1 MFKIKILYLIRYNID
16 GMVHLSK
23 IQNIKKELINMDFK
37 DLKTKIKKECNA
49 EIYDNKLLKAIA
61 TKVKSSDIIIS
72 AFDCYDND
80 NNLCLVVTTKS
91 KMIIATN
98 QFFKSAKISVISL
111 SSVTDIKLKKGLFK
125 QQLIVSNARRDT
137 IFYKISQKA
146 QLNSLISMI

>member
-1 MFKIKILYLIRYNID
+1 
-16 GMVHLSK
+16 
-23 IQNIKKELINMDFK
+23 MDFK
-37 DLKTKIKKECNA
+37 DLKTKIKKECNV

-72 AFDCYDND
+72 AFDCCDND
-80 NNLCLVVTTKS
+80 NNLCLVIATKS

-98 QFFKSAKISVISL
+98 HFFKSAKINVISL
-111 SSVTDIKLKKGLFK
+111 SSITDIKLKKGLFK
-125 QQLIVSNARRDT
+125 QQLIVSNVRRDS

>member
-1 MFKIKILYLIRYNID
+1 
-16 GMVHLSK
+16 
-23 IQNIKKELINMDFK
+23 MDFK
-37 DLKTKIKKECNA
+37 DLKTKIKKECNV

-72 AFDCYDND
+72 AFDCCDND
-80 NNLCLVVTTKS
+80 NNLCLVVATKS

-111 SSVTDIKLKKGLFK
+111 SSVTDIKIKKGIFK
-125 QQLIVSNARRDT
+125 QQLIVSNVRRDAV
-137 IFYKISQKA
+137 FSKISQKA

>member
-1 MFKIKILYLIRYNID
+1 MIRYNID
-16 GMVHLSK
+16 VMVQLSK
-23 IQNIKKELINMDFK
+23 IQNIQKELINMDFK
-37 DLKTKIKKECNA
+37 DLKTKIKKECNV

-72 AFDCYDND
+72 AFDCCDND
-80 NNLCLVVTTKS
+80 NNLCLVVATKS

-111 SSVTDIKLKKGLFK
+111 SSVTDIKIKKGIFK
-125 QQLIVSNARRDT
+125 QQLIVSNVRRDAV
-137 IFYKISQKA
+137 FSKISQKA

>member
-1 MFKIKILYLIRYNID
+1 
-16 GMVHLSK
+16 
-23 IQNIKKELINMDFK
+23 MDFK

>member
-1 MFKIKILYLIRYNID
+1 MIRYNVD
-16 GMVHLSK
+16 VMVQLSK
-23 IQNIKKELINMDFK
+23 IQNIQKELINMDFK
-37 DLKTKIKKECNA
+37 DLKTKIKKECNV

-72 AFDCYDND
+72 AFDCCDND
-80 NNLCLVVTTKS
+80 NNLCLVVATKS

-111 SSVTDIKLKKGLFK
+111 SSVTDIKIKKGIFK
-125 QQLIVSNARRDT
+125 QQLIVSNVRRDAV
-137 IFYKISQKA
+137 FSKISQKA

>member
-1 MFKIKILYLIRYNID
+1 
-16 GMVHLSK
+16 
-23 IQNIKKELINMDFK
+23 MDFK
-37 DLKTKIKKECNA
+37 DLQTKIKKECNA

-61 TKVKSSDIIIS
+61 TKVKSSDTIIS
-72 AFDCYDND
+72 AFDCCDND
-80 NNLCLVVTTKS
+80 NNLCLVIATKS

-111 SSVTDIKLKKGLFK
+111 SSVTDIRLKKGLFK
-125 QQLIVSNARRDT
+125 QQLIVSNIRRDT

>member
-72 AFDCYDND
+72 AFDCCDND

>member
-1 MFKIKILYLIRYNID
+1 
-16 GMVHLSK
+16 
-23 IQNIKKELINMDFK
+23 
-37 DLKTKIKKECNA
+37 A

>member
-1 MFKIKILYLIRYNID
+1 
-16 GMVHLSK
+16 
-23 IQNIKKELINMDFK
+23 MDFN
-37 DLKTKIKKECNA
+37 DLKTKSKKECNA

-72 AFDCYDND
+72 AFDCCDND